1 MFAINNPNNKTNNS
15 SDAPTPIKVIIK
27 NLDMDDFEKEDKR
40 RYIAKLI
47 LKKHRYINIV
57 SIL

>member
-40 RYIAKLI
+40 RYIII
-47 LKKHRYINIV
+47 LY
-57 SIL
+57 